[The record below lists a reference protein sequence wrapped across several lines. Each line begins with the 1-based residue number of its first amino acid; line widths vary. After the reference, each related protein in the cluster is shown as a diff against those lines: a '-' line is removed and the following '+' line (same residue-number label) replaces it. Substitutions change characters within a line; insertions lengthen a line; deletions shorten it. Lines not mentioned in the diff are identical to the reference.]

1 MEHKHRDF
9 KDPEIVCED
18 DIKEK
23 SLDICEAGKERD
35 HVYLPLANFTIV
47 GDETT
52 IQYQNFNSLN
62 AVGDTAGLYNCGY
75 LYILNRYSNRH
86 EESHINQAH

>member
-23 SLDICEAGKERD
+23 SLYICEAGKERD
-35 HVYLPLANFTIV
+35 YISLPLANFTIV

-52 IQYQNFNSLN
+52 IHHQNFSSFN
-62 AVGDTAGLYNCGY
+62 ADGDTAVLYKCD
-75 LYILNRYSNRH
+75 SNIH